1 MKFLVLFS
9 LFVAAMAA
17 PDADADAKAKADAE
31 AYYALYGYYPAW
43 YHGYYGHG
51 IVYGKRSADA
61 DAEAEAKAKA
71 DVEAEAHY
79 ALYGYYPVGYVAH
92 PYINLYGK
100 RSADADAHLYGYG
113 LGYAY
118 RPYYGY
124 YYGK

>member
-1 MKFLVLFS
+1 MLRPTTLFMDTT
-9 LFVAAMAA
+9 LPGTV
-17 PDADADAKAKADAE
+17 
-31 AYYALYGYYPAW
+31 G
-43 YHGYYGHG
+43 YGHG
-51 IVYGKRSADA
+51 LVYGKRSADA
-61 DAEAEAKAKA
+61 EPEPEAKANA
-71 DVEAEAHY
+71 DAEAHY

-100 RSADADAHLYGYG
+100 RSAEPAADAEPHLYGYG